1 MSSILFYVLALIVII
16 STLDQLQLNVDLLT
30 SNVMIIVGGIVLAF
44 AIGYGLS
51 AREILPHIIASFYLK
66 NHYRSGQRIR
76 IGTLEGRIKE
86 INNIHVVIEN
96 GEETIVIPA
105 NRLIA
110 EEVHILS
117 WSVGYSNNISNLT
130 DQELVDKVLSGNA
143 RAFEV
148 IYERYFGRVM
158 RVCEAIVTDR
168 ETAKDLAQDA
178 FIKMFDKLSSYHG
191 KSALFTWMYPIA
203 RNVTYDYLRKKRPQD
218 NIEDHESEFV
228 ADEPHDDEL
237 LSYKKDLLQMAL
249 QKVSATDRQLLVM
262 KYGYSWSIEEIGE
275 FMDLKEGAIK
285 MRLMRA
291 KSKVKEA
298 YVQLNK

>member
-1 MSSILFYVLALIVII
+1 
-16 STLDQLQLNVDLLT
+16 
-30 SNVMIIVGGIVLAF
+30 
-44 AIGYGLS
+44 
-51 AREILPHIIASFYLK
+51 
-66 NHYRSGQRIR
+66 
-76 IGTLEGRIKE
+76 
-86 INNIHVVIEN
+86 
-96 GEETIVIPA
+96 
-105 NRLIA
+105 
-110 EEVHILS
+110 
-117 WSVGYSNNISNLT
+117 
-130 DQELVDKVLSGNA
+130 
-143 RAFEV
+143 
-148 IYERYFGRVM
+148 M

-298 YVQLNK
+298 YEQLNK

>member
-1 MSSILFYVLALIVII
+1 MRTPS
-16 STLDQLQLNVDLLT
+16 
-30 SNVMIIVGGIVLAF
+30 
-44 AIGYGLS
+44 
-51 AREILPHIIASFYLK
+51 
-66 NHYRSGQRIR
+66 
-76 IGTLEGRIKE
+76 
-86 INNIHVVIEN
+86 
-96 GEETIVIPA
+96 
-105 NRLIA
+105 
-110 EEVHILS
+110 
-117 WSVGYSNNISNLT
+117 NISNLT
-130 DQELVDKVLSGNA
+130 DQELVERVLDGDT

-148 IYERYFGRVM
+148 IYVRYFSRVM

-178 FIKMFDKLSSYHG
+178 FIKMYGRLSSYQG

-203 RNVTYDYLRKKRPQD
+203 RNLTYDYLRKQRPHD

-237 LSYKKDLLQMAL
+237 LSYEKKVLQVAL

-262 KYGYSWSIEEIGE
+262 KYGYGWSIEEIGE

-291 KSKVKEA
+291 KSKVKQA
-298 YVQLNK
+298 YVQLNNLT